1 MATPAK
7 RKKLGAKPPP
17 TPEDVAAANLVQ
29 FSLSPSPFGAH
40 ADSMTDQMFDKP
52 RDGDGSS
59 ERTSMIVPKGYEPN
73 YEMPDVSMEP
83 SMELSVEPSVSHLAS
98 QEPNHTLLSRSS
110 NRLPQEP

>member
-52 RDGDGSS
+52 RDGDGSRGIRRRRVWLAIASAESVRNVRVPPSRRHACAVHKYSRSVGARS
-59 ERTSMIVPKGYEPN
+59 ERCQ
-73 YEMPDVSMEP
+73 
-83 SMELSVEPSVSHLAS
+83 A
-98 QEPNHTLLSRSS
+98 
-110 NRLPQEP
+110 